1 MSTPLQPM
9 LYDPL
14 TLPAMLDYIGVALR
28 RANLNVFRM
37 EDRLVFV
44 FRWEVP
50 SSDAEE
56 GLHRDANALLTESMG
71 DLRLLEY
78 ITEHTRFTK
87 VGRSGVVTVCAPPAR
102 LAAHFLA
109 AKDRWRFRVLK
120 GVIQAPTMREDGSLL
135 TRPGYDRASG
145 LYFDTGGVEYPPI
158 KDEPTEA
165 EALAALEF
173 LKTPFEE
180 FPFVITDDFECPSM
194 SVALSAIL
202 TGLIRRTLP
211 TAPIHGF
218 DAAEAGSGKGLAC
231 NIVTLIVTGN
241 RATAITVGD
250 SEIEFR
256 KLLFSALL
264 ANDQVIV
271 FDNLTRPLEG
281 PSLNS
286 CLTEKTITDRVLGVS
301 QTATVPTNAL
311 LLANGNN
318 LAVRGDTHRRIIA
331 ARIDAGEN
339 PEQRKFKRPNLL
351 EWVEQH
357 RPDLV
362 VAGLTV
368 LRAYEVA
375 GRPGADT
382 LPEFGSFEEWS
393 ERVRGALVWL
403 GESDPCLTRERFKVY
418 DTERAGLGALL
429 LAVQDLIGGTWFRVS
444 ELVQKAQAD
453 YEHSFHGALEEAGLS
468 LDKQSL
474 GTYLSRNE
482 GKTVDGLRLDGSH
495 DKGRKVRIFRVT
507 PASDGSR

>member
-1 MSTPLQPM
+1 MTNPIQPM
-9 LYDPL
+9 MYDPL
-14 TLPAMLDYIGVALR
+14 ALSPILDHIGTTLR
-28 RANLNVFRM
+28 RANLNLFRM
-37 EDRLVFV
+37 EDRLVYV

-56 GLHRDANALLTESMG
+56 GLHRDANSLVTEPVD

-78 ITEHTRFTK
+78 ITQHTPFTK
-87 VGRSGVVTVCAPPAR
+87 IDRRTGAATPMAPPPR
-102 LAAHFLA
+102 LAKHFLA
-109 AKDRWRFRVLK
+109 SKDRWRFQVLN
-120 GVIQAPTMREDGSLL
+120 GVIQAPTMRADGSLL
-135 TRPGYDRASG
+135 TAPGYDRLSG
-145 LYFDTGGVEYPPI
+145 LYLDTGGVEYPIIPD
-158 KDEPTEA
+158 KPTRDDA
-165 EALAALEF
+165 LEALEL
-173 LKTPFEE
+173 LKTPFQE
-180 FPFVITDDFECPSM
+180 FPFVITDDFESPSL
-194 SVALSAIL
+194 SAALSAVL

-231 NIVTLIVTGN
+231 SIVTLIVTGN

-318 LAVRGDTHRRIIA
+318 LAVKGDTHRRIIA
-331 ARIDAGEN
+331 ARIDAGER
-339 PEQRKFKRPNLL
+339 PEERTFKRPNVLRY
-351 EWVEQH
+351 VEEN
-357 RPDLV
+357 RPALV
-362 VAGLTV
+362 AAGLTV

-375 GRPGADT
+375 GRPVVEK
-382 LPEFGSFEEWS
+382 LPEFGSFEDWS
-393 ERVRGALVWL
+393 ARVRGALVWL
-403 GESDPCLTRERFKVY
+403 GESDPCLTRERFKLY

-429 LAVQDLIGGTWFRVS
+429 RALHALRGEKWFRVN
-444 ELVQKAQAD
+444 ELIQMDFDAPL
-453 YEHSFHGALEEAGLS
+453 HTALEEVGLS
-468 LDKQSL
+468 TNAQSI
-474 GTYLSRNE
+474 GTYLARNE
-482 GKTVDGLRLDGSH
+482 GKAVDGLRLDAGH
-495 DKGRKVRIFRVT
+495 DKRAKVRIYRVADT
-507 PASDGSR
+507 GATS